1 MLDRAARYA
10 DQCIAELPTREG
22 PGLYLDIDRTTLYAW
37 AEIDTPMGKEFSH
50 IFDRVMQ
57 IQAHRLING
66 GLYGRFNATIT
77 KLMLAKHDYVD
88 RAEVAEKSDQTVTVI
103 TRSED

>member
-1 MLDRAARYA
+1 MVELAQGYIG
-10 DQCIAELPTREG
+10 QCVNMLPTREG
-22 PGLYLDIDRTTLYAW
+22 LALFLGVKRSTLYEW
-37 AEIDTPMGKEFSH
+37 EKHDTKLAVEFSD
-50 IFDRVMQ
+50 IFDEIMAE
-57 IQAHRLING
+57 QAVRLVSG